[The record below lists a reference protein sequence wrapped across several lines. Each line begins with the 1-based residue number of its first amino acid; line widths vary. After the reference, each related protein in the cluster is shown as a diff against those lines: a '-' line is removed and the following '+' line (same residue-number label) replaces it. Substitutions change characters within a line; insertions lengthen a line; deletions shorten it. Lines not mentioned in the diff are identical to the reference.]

1 MGFFFRP
8 TPAMVRRDDALPG
21 RATSV
26 LAAVAPEHLVFG
38 IPVDA
43 LPDGSQ
49 LAYFALGCFWGEEK
63 MFWGT
68 AGVTNTA
75 VGYQGGFTPNPT
87 YEEVCS
93 GRTGHAETVRVC
105 FDPDRTSYERLV
117 RQFFEAH
124 DPTQGYRQGN
134 DVGTQYRSALFP
146 VDRTQGD
153 TARRVRADAE
163 RAFAGA
169 GYGALTTEIE
179 PADAWPFWYAE
190 EYHQQYL
197 VRHPN
202 GYCPLHSTGVQ
213 CSASA

>member
-8 TPAMVRRDDALPG
+8 APVMVRRDEALPG
-21 RATSV
+21 RTTSV
-26 LAAVAPEHLVFG
+26 LGSVAPEHLVFG
-38 IPVDA
+38 IPVDTV
-43 LPDGSQ
+43 PNGSQ
-49 LAYFALGCFWGEEK
+49 FAYFALGCFWGEEK

-68 AGVTNTA
+68 PGVTNTA
-75 VGYQGGFTPNPT
+75 VGYQGGYTPNPT

-105 FDPDRTSYERLV
+105 FDPGKTSYEQLV

-134 DVGTQYRSALFP
+134 DIGTQYRSALFP
-146 VDRTQGD
+146 VDQAQD
-153 TARRVRADAE
+153 ETAHRVRADAE
-163 RAFAGA
+163 RAFASA

-179 PADAWPFWYAE
+179 LAGAWPFWYAE

-197 VRHPN
+197 IRNPN
-202 GYCPLHSTGVQ
+202 GYCPVHSTGVR
-213 CSASA
+213 CSAPA

>member
-1 MGFFFRP
+1 MTG
-8 TPAMVRRDDALPG
+8 G
-21 RATSV
+21 QGEIY
-26 LAAVAPEHLVFG
+26 LAG
-38 IPVDA
+38 
-43 LPDGSQ
+43 
-49 LAYFALGCFWGEEK
+49 GCFWGTEHFLK
-63 MFWGT
+63 QIH
-68 AGVTNTA
+68 GVIETQT
-75 VGYQGGFTPNPT
+75 GFANGKTECPS
-87 YEEVCS
+87 YEDVCRN
-93 GRTGHAETVRVC
+93 GTGHAETVKLSYDKAAAPLE
-105 FDPDRTSYERLV
+105 FILELFYKTIDPLSLN
-117 RQFFEAH
+117 
-124 DPTQGYRQGN
+124 RQGN

-146 VDRTQGD
+146 VDRTQSE